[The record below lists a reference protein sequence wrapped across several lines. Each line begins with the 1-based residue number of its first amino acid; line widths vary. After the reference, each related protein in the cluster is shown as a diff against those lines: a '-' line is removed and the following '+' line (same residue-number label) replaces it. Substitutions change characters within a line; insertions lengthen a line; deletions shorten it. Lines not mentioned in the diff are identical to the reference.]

1 MNISLLR
8 EKVLVLALVC
18 LSFNAQAQLKFEGII
33 RDSISQPLEMA
44 SIVLLNSQTKEMASY
59 GLTTSEGKFS
69 LKVSPNTNYNV
80 QISFFGLRTL
90 KDSVQIKE
98 VDFYKEYDL
107 RNDIV
112 LEEVVVKLPVSVR
125 GDTIVYDAD
134 SFKNGSERKLEDIIA
149 NLPGVELNE
158 NDQIE
163 VEGKVVNKLLVN
175 GKEFF
180 EGDTKLGTKNIPSN
194 VVDKIQVL
202 RNYSEVSQLNS
213 VRSSQ
218 DNVAINIQ
226 LKKGKESF
234 IFGNVTAGGGNS
246 PSEDLYV
253 LQPKIFYYNPK
264 YSINWISDLNNIG
277 EIALTRRDIQG
288 LTGRFQA

>member
-1 MNISLLR
+1 MSRSLFR
-8 EKVLVLALVC
+8 EKVLVIALVC
-18 LSFNAQAQLKFEGII
+18 FSFSTYAQLKFEGIV

-98 VDFYKEYDL
+98 IDFYKEYDL

-180 EGDTKLGTKNIPSN
+180 
-194 VVDKIQVL
+194 
-202 RNYSEVSQLNS
+202 
-213 VRSSQ
+213 
-218 DNVAINIQ
+218 
-226 LKKGKESF
+226 
-234 IFGNVTAGGGNS
+234 
-246 PSEDLYV
+246 
-253 LQPKIFYYNPK
+253 
-264 YSINWISDLNNIG
+264 
-277 EIALTRRDIQG
+277 
-288 LTGRFQA
+288 